1 MESMAAEKFSSTL
14 SADAL
19 GAAFQAQS
27 ELFERFI
34 SMARSPDEPEV
45 IKAMLRKT
53 VEISIGLTGADHGS
67 LILLDSDG
75 GVTDSILAR
84 GDISAELRSVLIESA
99 FKKGLAGWVRRHRK
113 IGVVHDTRK
122 DDRWLTLPDQPYRA
136 RSAIALPIWEF

>member
-1 MESMAAEKFSSTL
+1 MESMVEEKLSSIL
-14 SADAL
+14 SAGAL

-75 GVTDSILAR
+75 GVTDSILSR
-84 GDISAELRSVLIESA
+84 GDISPELKVCAYR
-99 FKKGLAGWVRRHRK
+99 
-113 IGVVHDTRK
+113 IG
-122 DDRWLTLPDQPYRA
+122 
-136 RSAIALPIWEF
+136 I